1 MKNFR
6 RVTAILLASVLIAG
20 MFLTSCIK
28 KNETAEASEPAAE
41 SSVPVESSK
50 EESSK
55 AESSKAES
63 SKAVESSKEESSQEE
78 SSQIPV
84 PEGNMNLL
92 TGLYNLSD
100 EAVGKR
106 PVAIMIN
113 NHFDSLPQYGIA
125 GADVM
130 MEMLVEHGITRM
142 LAIFGDNTEIPNV
155 CSVRSC
161 RPYYAEFACG
171 FDAIYV
177 HVGGSKAGN
186 AMIASLGLADFDGQ
200 KGDYNMFDRDPN
212 RLPYYA
218 LEHTMYFKGENAWW
232 EIPNYGYREE
242 LRETHATPWF
252 NFRLP
257 DDYQSNTTD
266 KAEHIRI
273 DFSEDYY
280 YTDLEYHP
288 EDHKYYKF
296 HSGEIHYDQST
307 GEQLAYTNVLIL
319 QSDEYYSSD
328 GYRHIDTMGGEGYYI
343 SNGTYEPI
351 KWSRES
357 EYDRI
362 EVTSPDGKEI
372 TMNAGT
378 FYIGVIDYETPL
390 VIE

>member
-6 RVTAILLASVLIAG
+6 KVTAILLVFVLTAG
-20 MFLTSCIK
+20 MFLTSCVK
-28 KNETAEASEPAAE
+28 KDNTAETSTAEAE

-55 AESSKAES
+55 AESSKEES
-63 SKAVESSKEESSQEE
+63 SKPAESSKEESSAEE

-100 EAVGKR
+100 EAVGMR

-113 NHFDSLPQYGIA
+113 NHFDALPQYGIA

-142 LAIFGDNTEIPNV
+142 MAIFGDNTVIPNV

-186 AMIASLGLADFDGQ
+186 AMIAQLGLADFDGQ
-200 KGDYNMFDRDPN
+200 KGDYNMFDRDPD

-232 EIPNYGYREE
+232 EVANYGYREE
-242 LRETHATPWF
+242 LNEAHSTPWF

-257 DDYQSNTTD
+257 GDYQSNTKN

-280 YTDLEYHP
+280 YTNLDYNA
-288 EDHKYYKF
+288 EDHKYYKL
-296 HSGEIHYDQST
+296 HSGNIHYDQST
-307 GEQLAYTNVLIL
+307 GEQLAYTNILIL
-319 QSDEYYSSD
+319 QSDEYYSED
-328 GYRHIDTMGGEGYYI
+328 GYRHIDTMGGTGYYI
-343 SNGTYEPI
+343 SNGTYEEI
-351 KWSRES
+351 KWSRAS

-378 FYIGVIDYETPL
+378 FYIGVVDYETPIT
-390 VIE
+390 IE